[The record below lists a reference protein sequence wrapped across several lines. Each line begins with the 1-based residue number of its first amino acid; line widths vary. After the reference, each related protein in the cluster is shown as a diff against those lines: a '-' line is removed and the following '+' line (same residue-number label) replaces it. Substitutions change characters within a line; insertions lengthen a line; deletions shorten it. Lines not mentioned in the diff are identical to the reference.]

1 MEVLLLVL
9 DDIDDLV
16 TLVWQRAQL
25 LLETL

>member
-9 DDIDDLV
+9 DEIDDLV